1 MVGSKDWEKNMGAE
15 ICVKSPSQS
24 EELCAGSDVTLA
36 EAQSECSA
44 LADAKFYVL
53 VNWGGPKKGTTSENL
68 QCHPHSEDS
77 DLYICA
83 AHQGGHTWMVGY
95 TIATHDATPVR
106 HSGRYHLHKEK
117 PIDPSSIGATW
128 DSAGNIDNGNSAQ
141 YAVQKFT
148 IIRAVK
154 RPFRSFP
161 PIPTLP
167 LVAASH
173 CACGLFC
180 PSIHAR

>member
-1 MVGSKDWEKNMGAE
+1 MSQNPCDTDIDLEQMCVESAELECRINGTLGAE

-24 EELCAGSDVTLA
+24 KELCAGSGVTLA
-36 EAQSECSA
+36 EAQEKCSA

-106 HSGRYHLHKEK
+106 HSCLLYTSPSPR
-117 PIDPSSIGATW
+117 DRTRSRMPSSA
-128 DSAGNIDNGNSAQ
+128 
-141 YAVQKFT
+141 
-148 IIRAVK
+148 
-154 RPFRSFP
+154 
-161 PIPTLP
+161 
-167 LVAASH
+167 
-173 CACGLFC
+173 
-180 PSIHAR
+180 